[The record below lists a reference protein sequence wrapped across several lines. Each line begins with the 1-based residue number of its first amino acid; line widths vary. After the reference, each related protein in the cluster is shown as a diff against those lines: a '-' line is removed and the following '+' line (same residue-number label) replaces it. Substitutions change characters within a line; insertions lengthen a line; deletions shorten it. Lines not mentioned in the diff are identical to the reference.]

1 MKEVA
6 EVVFLAIKPYSE
18 SSLWVSFF
26 SEKHGLQ
33 NAIIKGGKRKKNRPM
48 VLGLYQIVLYRWSS
62 SGLQN
67 INSIERSYQLE
78 NTYNSPVKI
87 LIAFFV
93 AESIKSFLS
102 NEVVDRSFF
111 SFIKKSILK
120 LNETAFVKTYP
131 VRFLADLI
139 SFSGHA
145 PLNPSGLKIDN
156 FDIKTGEFN
165 SQETSSYLVADPTLA
180 LAIHEVFYNNSV
192 LNKGLEPR
200 LFDVLLEYCNY
211 HLPGYNSKKSVEI
224 IRETLYD

>member
-33 NAIIKGGKRKKNRPM
+33 NAIIKGGKRKKIRPM
-48 VLGLYQIVLYRWSS
+48 VLGLYQVILYRWSS

-67 INSIERSYQLE
+67 INSVERSYQLE

-111 SFIKKSILK
+111 SFIKKSILE

-131 VRFLADLI
+131 VCFLTDLI

-145 PLNPSGLKIDN
+145 PLNSSGLKIHN
-156 FDIKTGEFN
+156 FNIKTGEFN
-165 SQETSSYLVADPTLA
+165 SQEASSSLVDDPTLA

-192 LNKGLEPR
+192 LNEGLEPR

-211 HLPGYNSKKSVEI
+211 HLPGYNSKKSIEV

>member
-33 NAIIKGGKRKKNRPM
+33 NAIIKGGKRKKIRPM
-48 VLGLYQIVLYRWSS
+48 VLGLYQVILYRWSS

-67 INSIERSYQLE
+67 INSVERSYQLE

-111 SFIKKSILK
+111 SFIKKSILE
-120 LNETAFVKTYP
+120 LNETALVKTYP
-131 VRFLADLI
+131 VCFLADLI

-145 PLNPSGLKIDN
+145 PLNSSGLKIHN
-156 FDIKTGEFN
+156 FNIKTGEFN
-165 SQETSSYLVADPTLA
+165 SQEASSSLVDDPTLA

-192 LNKGLEPR
+192 LNEGLEPR

-211 HLPGYNSKKSVEI
+211 HLPGYNSKKSIEV

>member
-1 MKEVA
+1 
-6 EVVFLAIKPYSE
+6 
-18 SSLWVSFF
+18 
-26 SEKHGLQ
+26 
-33 NAIIKGGKRKKNRPM
+33 M
-48 VLGLYQIVLYRWSS
+48 VLGLYQVILYRWSS

-67 INSIERSYQLE
+67 INSVERSYQLE

-120 LNETAFVKTYP
+120 LNETVFVKTYP
-131 VRFLADLI
+131 VCFLADLI

-145 PLNPSGLKIDN
+145 PLNSSGLKIHN
-156 FDIKTGEFN
+156 FNIKTGEFN
-165 SQETSSYLVADPTLA
+165 SQEASSSLVDDPTLA

-192 LNKGLEPR
+192 LNEGLEPR

-211 HLPGYNSKKSVEI
+211 HLPGYNSKKSIEV

>member
-33 NAIIKGGKRKKNRPM
+33 NAIIKGGKRKKIRPM
-48 VLGLYQIVLYRWSS
+48 VLGLYQVILYRWSS

-67 INSIERSYQLE
+67 INSVERSYQLE

-111 SFIKKSILK
+111 SFIKKSILE
-120 LNETAFVKTYP
+120 LNETALVKTYP
-131 VRFLADLI
+131 VCFLADLI

-145 PLNPSGLKIDN
+145 PLNSSGLKIHN
-156 FDIKTGEFN
+156 FNIKTGEFN
-165 SQETSSYLVADPTLA
+165 SQEASSSLVDDPTLA

-192 LNKGLEPR
+192 LNEGLEPR